1 MIFFKKLNRINK
13 LLLLIFIICSL
24 LYFFSLMFFT
34 KSIISLSGIETF
46 IRIILLIVFF
56 LLFFMYVLSSLIC
69 LFTRKNKTFLS
80 ITFLTIIFSLCFSI
94 AAFYIDK
101 TYNKINGLNKE
112 ETVYTSVL
120 LSLNDTKFTNN
131 KNNSVGMIN
140 DKDDIEGNILAKK
153 LIEKY
158 NLNKIKIEEYD
169 NYNDMIKDLYDKD
182 IEGIF
187 VSSNYSILFGEE
199 DFPTLDDDTKEI
211 YKYDKKISKDEDAS
225 NNNKTLTEPF
235 SILLIG
241 VDSTSNNLKANQ
253 SFNGDTLMLITFNPN
268 TLNATMFSIPRDTWA
283 SISCRNNKKDKINKS
298 AYGGTSCVVE
308 TIENLTDVNVD
319 YYVKMNFK
327 GVVDLVNALGGI
339 TVDVPKSFCEQNSDR
354 EWGSKQICLKK
365 GTGSLNGEQ
374 ALALARNR
382 HAFVRADFD
391 RVQHQQL
398 IVEAIVKK
406 AKDIRS
412 VNGFYKILDAIS
424 NNVDTNMTTDQ
435 MLSFYEV
442 GKDVLKNKLNGENDF
457 ISIEKTELTGY
468 SRTIDG
474 AYTFQY
480 YKDSI
485 NQINNLMKINLEKT
499 KPTLIKTFSFS
510 AKSPYEVKLVGT
522 DVKVSSDE
530 KFSSTETNTV
540 KE

>member
-13 LLLLIFIICSL
+13 FLLLIFIICSL

-34 KSIISLSGIETF
+34 KSIINLSGIETF

-56 LLFFMYVLSSLIC
+56 LLFFMYILSSLIC
-69 LFTRKNKTFLS
+69 LFTGKNKTFLS

-101 TYNKINGLNKE
+101 TYNKISGLNKE

-131 KNNSVGMIN
+131 KNTSVGMIS
-140 DKDDIEGNILAKK
+140 DEDDIEGNKLAKK

-158 NLNKIKIEEYD
+158 NLNKIEIEEYD
-169 NYNDMIKDLYDKD
+169 NYNDMINDLYDKN

-211 YKYDKKISKDEDAS
+211 YKYNKKISKDEDTS

-253 SFNGDTLMLITFNPN
+253 AFNGDTLMLITFNPN

-283 SISCRNNKKDKINKS
+283 PISCRNNKKDKINKS

-365 GTGSLNGEQ
+365 GTGLLNGEQ

-424 NNVDTNMTTDQ
+424 DNVDTNMTTDQ

-442 GKDVLKNKLNGENDF
+442 GKDILKNKLNGENSF

-485 NQINNLMKINLEKT
+485 NQINNLMKVNLEKT

-510 AKSPYEVKLVGT
+510 AKSPYEVKLIGT
-522 DVKVSSDE
+522 DVKVTSDE
-530 KFSSTETNTV
+530 KVSSIETNTV

>member
-1 MIFFKKLNRINK
+1 MMFFKKLNRINK
-13 LLLLIFIICSL
+13 FLLLIFIICSL

-34 KSIISLSGIETF
+34 KSIINLSGIETF

-56 LLFFMYVLSSLIC
+56 LLFFMYILSSLIC
-69 LFTRKNKTFLS
+69 LFTGKNKTFLS

-101 TYNKINGLNKE
+101 TYNKISGLNKD

-131 KNNSVGMIN
+131 KNTSVGMIS
-140 DKDDIEGNILAKK
+140 DEDDIEGNKLAKK

-158 NLNKIKIEEYD
+158 NLNKIEIEEYD
-169 NYNDMIKDLYDKD
+169 NYNDMINDLYDKN

-211 YKYDKKISKDEDAS
+211 YKYNKKISKDEDTS

-253 SFNGDTLMLITFNPN
+253 AFNGDTLMLITFNPN
-268 TLNATMFSIPRDTWA
+268 TLNATMFSIPRDTWTP
-283 SISCRNNKKDKINKS
+283 ISCRNNKKDKINKS

-365 GTGSLNGEQ
+365 GTGLLNGEQ

-442 GKDVLKNKLNGENDF
+442 GKDVLKNKLNGENSF

-468 SRTIDG
+468 SRTIDE

-485 NQINNLMKINLEKT
+485 NQINNLMKVNLEKT

-510 AKSPYEVKLVGT
+510 AKSPYEVKLIGT
-522 DVKVSSDE
+522 DVKVTSDE
-530 KFSSTETNTV
+530 KVSSIETNTV